1 MKKFFAAANT
11 EKGFVSLF
19 DEVFAPEKF
28 RHIYILK
35 GGPGTGKSTL
45 MGNIGL
51 IAQSK
56 GYDVEYI
63 CCSSDPHSLDGVIIA
78 ELSVAILDGTSPH
91 ITDPIYPGA
100 IERIVD
106 LGEAFDLHALERKRE
121 ELITL
126 IQAKKESYRAA
137 YRLLSAV
144 GRIEKEHDDLLRN
157 FYLEEKAEAAVK
169 RLSASFHRKGAAE
182 ERNRYISAIC
192 ADGFCRLNTLSEQA
206 KKIYAV
212 TDKNGFGY
220 LFMET
225 LYKRLHADGYSLTV
239 CASPVTEDRKEAVF
253 LHDESVL
260 FIVMKEDS
268 EDADTADKIIN
279 SMRFVNKEEMSKRRR
294 RLRFME
300 KCEACVLDGAISCF
314 SDASIA
320 HAKAERIYGSCVDFS
335 KVDVIIG
342 KIINEIFTNNV

>member
-19 DEVFAPEKF
+19 EEVFAPEKF
-28 RHIYILK
+28 RHVYILK
-35 GGPGTGKSTL
+35 GGPGTGKSTF

-63 CCSSDPHSLDGVIIA
+63 CCSSDPRSLDGVIIA
-78 ELSVAILDGTSPH
+78 DLSVAILDGTSPH
-91 ITDPIYPGA
+91 TTDPIYPGA

-106 LGEAFDLHALERKRE
+106 LGEAFDLHALEKKRE
-121 ELITL
+121 ELVAL
-126 IQAKKESYRAA
+126 IRAKKESYRAA

-157 FYLEEKAEAAVK
+157 FYLEEKADAAV
-169 RLSASFHRKGAAE
+169 RRIAASFRRKGKDE
-182 ERNRYISAIC
+182 ERKRYISAIC
-192 ADGFCRLNTLSEQA
+192 AEGFCRLNTLSEQA
-206 KKIYAV
+206 KKVYAV
-212 TDKNGFGY
+212 TDKNGLGY

-225 LYKRLHADGYSLTV
+225 LYRRLRAEGYSLTV
-239 CASPVTEDRKEAVF
+239 CDSPVTEARKEAVF
-253 LHDESVL
+253 LNEEEVL
-260 FIVMKEDS
+260 FIVVKEDA
-268 EDADTADKIIN
+268 EEADAADKIIN
-279 SMRFVNKEEMSKRRR
+279 SMRFADKGEMSKRRR

-300 KCEACVLDGAISCF
+300 KCEAAVLEGAVSCF
-314 SDASIA
+314 ADASVA
-320 HAKAERIYGSCVDFS
+320 HAKAERIYGTCVDFS
-335 KVDVIIG
+335 EIDVIIG